1 MNRPQRRT
9 HRRIQA
15 RRSVVIRDFAI
26 FQLKLLLDAAK
37 DGILAALSVGALVLD
52 LLSGGGRKPRLFYS
66 VLAMSERFDLW
77 LNLSGA
83 VSRLESEELD
93 DDGLFGASEAGSDSL
108 LGRIEEL
115 VRGGDQPGAR
125 KGKAGD
131 EPGSRKGK
139 PGDEPGT
146 GQREPEDGPGPRKHA
161 PPEEPGA
168 PRG

>member
-9 HRRIQA
+9 RRRIQA

-37 DGILAALSVGALVLD
+37 DGVLAALSVGALVLD

-115 VRGGDQPGAR
+115 VRGGD
-125 KGKAGD
+125 
-131 EPGSRKGK
+131 EPGSRKRK
-139 PGDEPGT
+139 PGDEPGA
-146 GQREPEDGPGPRKHA
+146 GRKEPG
-161 PPEEPGA
+161 EEPGA
-168 PRG
+168 QKHARPEEPPPPRG